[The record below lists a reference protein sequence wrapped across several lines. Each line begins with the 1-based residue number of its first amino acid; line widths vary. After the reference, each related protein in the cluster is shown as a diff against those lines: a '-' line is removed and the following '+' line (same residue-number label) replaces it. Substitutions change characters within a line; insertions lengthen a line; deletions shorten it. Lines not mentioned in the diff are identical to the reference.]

1 MRKKHFLMTVL
12 MLVTGFMCAQDRITI
27 KGEVKFI
34 DEGFKVTVFQRS
46 GTSRKVLAETTVNAD
61 HTYSLEVPVSLP
73 GEAVVDCGHWQSVN
87 VWLEDEN
94 LDIDFRGI
102 DTAKIKIKN
111 PPYVY
116 IRGGKNNEL
125 MNLINYENYRAYQR
139 MIAISQ
145 NAYRAKFQDEAE
157 KSKLSV
163 SMYDMSSANAVA
175 YMRYFAEHYTDRNSV
190 LVAISSLSEDD
201 DKALIDESLSKLEKL
216 SPVSKTLVDNL
227 RKERAEQKA
236 RIERMK
242 VGNPAPTFTC
252 QNPKGKTLS
261 PAKYKG
267 KVLVLDFWASWC
279 GPCRQEIPNMKKFY
293 EEFKD
298 KGVEFLSVSIDA
310 KEEAWRKA
318 LKDENMAWPQGWVKD
333 AGKEVMDLYQFGGI
347 PFILVIDREGNIYK
361 KHVRGENIRTAIQDC
376 LDGKEAS
383 APKSVGMGGMMMGT
397 AM

>member
-1 MRKKHFLMTVL
+1 MRRNILLMAVL
-12 MLVTGFMCAQDRITI
+12 MFVSAGMYAQDKITI
-27 KGEVKFI
+27 KGHVKFI

-46 GTSRKVLAETTVNAD
+46 GTSRKVLAETVVNDD

-73 GEAVVDCGHWQSVN
+73 GEAVVDCGKWQSVN

-94 LDIDFRGI
+94 LDIDFRGL

-125 MNLINYENYRAYQR
+125 MNLINYEGYRNYQR

-145 NAYRAKFQDEAE
+145 NVYRANIQDEAE
-157 KSKLSV
+157 KSKLSM
-163 SMYDMSSANAVA
+163 SMYDMNGDNFTA
-175 YMRYFAEHYTDRNSV
+175 YMRYFAEHYADRNSV
-190 LVAISSLSEDD
+190 LVAIAALNEEEDKELIEASL
-201 DKALIDESLSKLEKL
+201 AKLEGQ

-227 RKERAEQKA
+227 RKARAEKKA
-236 RIERMK
+236 REERMK
-242 VGNPAPTFTC
+242 VGNPAPAFTC
-252 QNPKGKTLS
+252 LNPRGKSLS

-267 KVLVLDFWASWC
+267 KVLVIDFWASWC

-293 EEFKD
+293 EEFKGQ
-298 KGVEFLSVSIDA
+298 GVEFLSVSIDA

-318 LKDENMAWPQGWVKD
+318 LKEENMAWPQGWVKD
-333 AGKEVMDLYQFGGI
+333 GGKEVMDLYQFGGI
-347 PFILVIDREGNIYK
+347 PFILVIDKDGNIYK
-361 KHVRGENIRTAIQDC
+361 KNVRGEGIKTAIQDC
-376 LDGKEAS
+376 LDGKKAS
-383 APKSVGMGGMMMGT
+383 APKAISMGMMGA

>member
-1 MRKKHFLMTVL
+1 MGKKHLLVAVL
-12 MLVTGFMCAQDRITI
+12 MLVSLGMYAQEKITI
-27 KGEVKFI
+27 KGHVKFME
-34 DEGFKVTVFQRS
+34 EGFKVTVFQRS
-46 GTSRKVLAETTVNAD
+46 GTSRNVLAETTVNDD

-73 GEAVVDCGHWQSVN
+73 GEAVVDCGRWQSVN

-94 LDIDFRGI
+94 LEIDFRGL
-102 DTAKIKIKN
+102 DTAKVKIKN
-111 PPYVY
+111 PPYVH

-125 MNLINYENYRAYQR
+125 MNLINYEGYRNYQR

-145 NAYRAKFQDEAE
+145 NVYRAQLQDEAV
-157 KSKLSV
+157 KSKLSM
-163 SMYDMSSANAVA
+163 SMYDMNGDNFTA
-175 YMRYFAEHYTDRNSV
+175 YMRYFVEHYTDRNSV
-190 LVAISSLSEDD
+190 LVAIDRLSDD
-201 DKALIDESLSKLEKL
+201 NDKALIEESLAKLEQL

-236 RIERMK
+236 RVERMK
-242 VGNPAPTFTC
+242 VGNPAQAFTC
-252 QNPKGKTLS
+252 VNPKGKTLS

-293 EEFKD
+293 EEFKGKD
-298 KGVEFLSVSIDA
+298 VEFLSVSIDA

-318 LKDENMAWPQGWVKD
+318 LKEENMAWPQGWVKD
-333 AGKEVMDLYQFGGI
+333 AGKEVMELYQFGGI
-347 PFILVIDREGNIYK
+347 PFILVIDKDGNIYK

-376 LDGKEAS
+376 LDGKKAT
-383 APKSVGMGGMMMGT
+383 APKTVGMGGMMMGA